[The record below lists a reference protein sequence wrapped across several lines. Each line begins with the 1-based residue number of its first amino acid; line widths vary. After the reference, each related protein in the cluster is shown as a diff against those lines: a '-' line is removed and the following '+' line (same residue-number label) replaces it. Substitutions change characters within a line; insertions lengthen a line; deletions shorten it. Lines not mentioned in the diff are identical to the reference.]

1 MAQLRELKGRI
12 KAVGNIKRI
21 TKTMQMIATA
31 KFQAAARR
39 ATATKPYTRK
49 VAELVGE
56 LVAAASGQ
64 TSGDDASVGGGF
76 DHPLLRA
83 PDKKTG
89 RELLL
94 VITSNR
100 GLCGAYN
107 ANVIRAITA
116 HLREHP
122 DVAPVLHVIGKKGL
136 AYFRFTGKPV
146 EKAHTHLGDKS
157 TYTEIEALADEF
169 MQRFIAGEFDAVRV
183 VSMRF
188 ISNARQSPRV
198 LTLLPIKPPEVPP
211 PEVSA
216 ASRKP
221 QAANVLYEFSP
232 EPKELLAQLLPIA
245 VKSQLFQA
253 FNEAIVSEQIG
264 RMVAMKAATDNADQM
279 GRNLKRSFNR
289 ARQAMITTELT
300 EIVSGAAA

>member
-39 ATATKPYTRK
+39 ASATKPYTRK

-56 LVAAASGQ
+56 LASAAG
-64 TSGDDASVGGGF
+64 GDASGGF
-76 DHPLLRA
+76 DHPLLHA
-83 PDKKTG
+83 PEKKAG

-116 HLREHP
+116 HLREHK
-122 DVAPVLHVIGKKGL
+122 DVEPVLHVIGKKGL

-157 TYTEIEALADEF
+157 TYAEIEALADEF
-169 MQRFIAGEFDAVRV
+169 MQRFVAGEFDAVRV
-183 VSMRF
+183 VSMQF

-198 LTLLPIKPPEVPP
+198 LTLLPLEQPQT
-211 PEVSA
+211 A
-216 ASRKP
+216 NRKP
-221 QAANVLYEFSP
+221 QTANPSRVLYEFSP

-300 EIVSGAAA
+300 EIVSGAAALE

>member
-31 KFQAAARR
+31 KFQASARR
-39 ATATKPYTRK
+39 ATATKPYTTK
-49 VAELVGE
+49 VAELVSE
-56 LVAAASGQ
+56 LAAAAG
-64 TSGDDASVGGGF
+64 GDASGGF
-76 DHPLLRA
+76 DHPLLHA

-107 ANVIRAITA
+107 ANILRSVTA
-116 HLREHP
+116 HLRQHTDTQP
-122 DVAPVLHVIGKKGL
+122 TLHVVGKKGV
-136 AYFRFTGKPV
+136 AFFRFAGKPV
-146 EKAHTHLGDKS
+146 EKAHTHLGDKPE
-157 TYTEIEALADEF
+157 YADVEALAEQY

-183 VSMRF
+183 LSMQF
-188 ISNARQSPRV
+188 ISNSRQIPRL
-198 LTLLPIKPPEVPP
+198 LTLLPLEQPKAIDTN
-211 PEVSA
+211 
-216 ASRKP
+216 RKS
-221 QAANVLYEFSP
+221 QAGVIYEFSP
-232 EPKELLAQLLPIA
+232 EPRQLLSQLLPIA

-253 FNEAIVSEQIG
+253 FNEAIVSEQVS
-264 RMVAMKAATDNADQM
+264 RMIAMKAATDNADQM

-300 EIVSGAAA
+300 EIVSGAKALE

>member
-39 ATATKPYTRK
+39 ASATRPYTRK

-56 LVAAASGQ
+56 LAAAAG
-64 TSGDDASVGGGF
+64 GDASGAGGF
-76 DHPLLRA
+76 DHPLLHA
-83 PDKKTG
+83 PEKKTG

-116 HLREHP
+116 HLREHK
-122 DVAPVLHVIGKKGL
+122 DVEPVLHVIGKKGL

-157 TYTEIEALADEF
+157 TYTEIESLADEF
-169 MQRFIAGEFDAVRV
+169 MQRFVAGEFDAVRV

-198 LTLLPIKPPEVPP
+198 LTLLPIEPPQVG
-211 PEVSA
+211 
-216 ASRKP
+216 
-221 QAANVLYEFSP
+221 AANSQQPTAKQTNVVYEFSP
-232 EPKELLAQLLPIA
+232 SPKELLAQLLPIA

-300 EIVSGAAA
+300 EIVSGAAALE